1 MLVRNN
7 LHGKYISR
15 QQRRIESLDVT
26 THEHGNRINDL
37 TNHTARMLFY
47 INQIAGYLSRTAGVE
62 WDQYPDDMDED
73 EEDEGMYVENPEG
86 EQCPAFKQH
95 T

>member
-1 MLVRNN
+1 
-7 LHGKYISR
+7 
-15 QQRRIESLDVT
+15 
-26 THEHGNRINDL
+26 
-37 TNHTARMLFY
+37 MLFY

-62 WDQYPDDMDED
+62 WDQYPNDMDED